1 MEWVKLLLFLS
12 SIHRIYSKENM
23 SFSTSKSSDQF
34 SETTSLR
41 VSDVL
46 RDVLNQESLVRFSV
60 VQKIRNL
67 AMDSID
73 HKNKVEL
80 LLNSVKG
87 VKGLKDDKR
96 TARKRIAVLEDQ
108 NLKLNE
114 HVHQLLQHQ
123 DGERNMSLLLK
134 QDVIEM
140 FEENE
145 AFQALWNNINETF
158 TRLKKLE
165 DSVHNVSYAFNE
177 RGNFVL
183 DSCHKL
189 HSIQDT
195 RMNV

>member
-1 MEWVKLLLFLS
+1 M
-12 SIHRIYSKENM
+12 
-23 SFSTSKSSDQF
+23 
-34 SETTSLR
+34 
-41 VSDVL
+41 
-46 RDVLNQESLVRFSV
+46 
-60 VQKIRNL
+60 
-67 AMDSID
+67 
-73 HKNKVEL
+73 
-80 LLNSVKG
+80 
-87 VKGLKDDKR
+87 
-96 TARKRIAVLEDQ
+96 
-108 NLKLNE
+108 KLNE

-165 DSVHNVSYAFNE
+165 DSVHNVSYAFHE
-177 RGNFVL
+177 TGNFVL